1 MNNLLKQCLWQI
13 FFQYDFDKLLS
24 LLYEV
29 FKSTIKLK
37 KLGQNE
43 WMNEWMNDRMTTK
56 LLKTR
61 PRIGAASPITGNYN
75 SLLL

>member
-13 FFQYDFDKLLS
+13 SFQYNFDKLLS

-37 KLGQNE
+37 KWGQNE
-43 WMNEWMNDRMTTK
+43 NLVFYIQQRHTLTCYKNVN
-56 LLKTR
+56 L
-61 PRIGAASPITGNYN
+61 
-75 SLLL
+75 